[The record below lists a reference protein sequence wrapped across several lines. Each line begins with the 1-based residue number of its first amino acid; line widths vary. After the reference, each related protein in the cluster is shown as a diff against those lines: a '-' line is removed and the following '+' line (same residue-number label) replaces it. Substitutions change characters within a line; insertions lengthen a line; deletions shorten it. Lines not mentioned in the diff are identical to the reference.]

1 MGTPSKQDN
10 TLTPLTNNRVAP
22 KKGLRAPQRDES
34 KSRTTLCIP
43 KGMLTA
49 AHTAMQNSGFSLKR
63 RSQWIEEAVEQF
75 LSMPGFIDLVMEEF
89 IEPGGNTTIPVT
101 LRSSLTSRIDTE
113 IESIRA
119 TGNFTIERSGVLR
132 TAISQAILRQRGR
145 AHAG

>member
-1 MGTPSKQDN
+1 
-10 TLTPLTNNRVAP
+10 
-22 KKGLRAPQRDES
+22 
-34 KSRTTLCIP
+34 
-43 KGMLTA
+43 
-49 AHTAMQNSGFSLKR
+49 MQSSGFSLKR

-75 LSMPGFIDLVMEEF
+75 LSMPGFMDLVMEEF

-101 LRSSLTSRIDTE
+101 LHSSLTSRIDTE